1 MEDLEKIKQRI
12 WERMELK
19 LQDRGYSPY
28 MSAARNLKKFASLE
42 SSRLAKF
49 QIKERLFANISE
61 MTSERVALH
70 SSDKVGITYFGKFKN
85 FFIQKKILA
94 TAMCAVFIF
103 IPIFEFIPMVSAGAN
118 TTIEVSQGLVSIL
131 RDGENILVEDQ
142 FVLNQGDK
150 VTASQDSLAHIYF
163 IDDSRITL
171 GPGSEVVLTEIYVDS
186 DNRAKTEVVID
197 QLSGE
202 IWTQV
207 LNLVSKDSFFAHR
220 FPDGEISVSQRASF
234 NVKVDEGVEIKV
246 ARNLINVML
255 SHGDKIHQGTLGQG
269 VKMLVAEEVLVE
281 ELSSEEESDIWWTF
295 NLAFEKSYARTV
307 EEKYKEDAIKRVLIL
322 PGNPLYK
329 LKTFQED
336 VQSLISFTK
345 SAKMEFANRQVEN
358 RLREAQALSAQ
369 GEAEMAEQTLVLY
382 EEAVNTA
389 LELNAENAIVTSVD
403 EVQKELMTSVE
414 TDIMNSVLD
423 STVNLSLE
431 NAAFSVS
438 QKLQKVPDLI
448 EVGDFETAQMYLE
461 SYRDESKA
469 LLTQLENLAMDERG
483 AIVESLLEQKI
494 HDLQMLRIIAAMPAF
509 VETIDV
515 NAQILQDINLMVL
528 SLRERELNHLTE
540 FFNTDS
546 YEEDAQMLIYSKLK
560 NNPDLDSLIVGQLEE
575 IEENLNQGSASG
587 LVVEMIE
594 IAAPVD
600 HRLNSLADET
610 QD

>member
-1 MEDLEKIKQRI
+1 MEDLEKIKKRI
-12 WERMELK
+12 WNRMEPK
-19 LQDRGYSPY
+19 LRDRGYSPY
-28 MSAARNLKKFASLE
+28 ISAARNLKKFASLE

-61 MTSERVALH
+61 MALESVASL
-70 SSDKVGITYFGKFKN
+70 SVGRGKIAYFDKFKS
-85 FFIQKKILA
+85 FFVQKKIWA
-94 TAMCAVFIF
+94 TVLCAVFVF
-103 IPIFEFIPMVSAGAN
+103 MPIFDFIPMVFAGAN
-118 TTIEVSQGLVSIL
+118 STIEVSQGLVSIL
-131 RDGENILVEDQ
+131 RDGKHISVEDQ

-150 VTASQDSLAHIYF
+150 VTVSQDSLAHIYF
-163 IDDSRITL
+163 IDDSRMTL
-171 GPGSEVVLTEIYVDS
+171 GPGSEVVLTEIYVDP

-197 QLSGE
+197 QLSGQV
-202 IWTQV
+202 WTQV

-234 NVKVDEGVEIKV
+234 NVKVDEDIEIKV

-269 VKMLVAEEVLVE
+269 VKMLVTEEVLFE
-281 ELSSEEESDIWWTF
+281 ELSDEEESDIWWTF

-345 SAKMEFANRQVEN
+345 DAKMEFVNRQVEN
-358 RLREAQALSAQ
+358 RLQEARALSAQ
-369 GEAEMAEQTLVLY
+369 GETEMAEQALALY
-382 EEAVNTA
+382 EEAVSSA
-389 LELNAENAIVTSVD
+389 LQLDAENAIITSAD
-403 EVQKELMTSVE
+403 GVQKELMTSVE
-414 TDIMNSVLD
+414 TDIINSVVD
-423 STVNLSLE
+423 STANLSLE
-431 NAAFSVS
+431 NAAFTVS

-448 EVGDFETAQMYLE
+448 EIGDFETVQIYLE

-469 LLTQLENLAMDERG
+469 LLTQLENLVMDERG
-483 AIVESLLEQKI
+483 AVVESLLEQKL

-509 VETIDV
+509 VETINV

-560 NNPDLDSLIVGQLEE
+560 NTSGLDSMIVSQLEE
-575 IEENLNQGSASG
+575 IEENLNQESSSG

-594 IAAPVD
+594 TVAPVD
-600 HRLNSLADET
+600 HRLNSLT
-610 QD
+610 HQPQD